1 MMHTT
6 AHAFVFDC
14 IVRILLLLH
23 LYNIHHWVR
32 YYCVVRSDLETYADH
47 CACLSCSEKG
57 FFFRRGRFVYTFM
70 AHKTHLQNLSEGIRK

>member
-23 LYNIHHWVR
+23 LYNIHYWVP
-32 YYCVVRSDLETYADH
+32 YYCVVHSDLETYADH

-57 FFFRRGRFVYTFM
+57 FFFVGEDLCI
-70 AHKTHLQNLSEGIRK
+70 HKTHLQNLSEGIRK